1 LDANAKENHMLRKLA
16 FVFVTLG
23 LLGTVTPA
31 LAQKIGPN
39 GGLLAGKGSHQTELL
54 VSSTEL
60 TVYILHD
67 GKTDDT
73 DGVAIRA
80 VVQEGGKTTTIDFAN
95 QNGKR
100 LVAKLA
106 APLGKGAIVVLTG
119 KDHHGDAITARY
131 VVN

>member
-1 LDANAKENHMLRKLA
+1 MLRNLA
-16 FVFVTLG
+16 FAIAI
-23 LLGTVTPA
+23 LLGTMAPT
-31 LAQKIGPN
+31 LAQILGPN
-39 GGLLAGKGSHQTELL
+39 GGMLAGKGTHQTELV
-54 VSSTEL
+54 VSPTEL

-80 VVQEGGKTTTIDFAN
+80 VVQEGGKTTTLNFAN

-119 KDHHGDAITARY
+119 KDHHGDAVSARY
-131 VVN
+131 VIN

>member
-1 LDANAKENHMLRKLA
+1 MLRKLT
-16 FVFVTLG
+16 FIIVTLG

-31 LAQKIGPN
+31 LAQKTGPN
-39 GGLLAGKGSHQTELL
+39 GGLLAGKGSHQTELV
-54 VSSTEL
+54 VSPTEL
-60 TVYILHD
+60 TVYMLHD

-73 DGVAIRA
+73 DGVTIRA
-80 VVQEGGKTTTIDFAN
+80 VVQEGGKTTTINFVN

-119 KDHHGDAITARY
+119 KDHHGDALSARY

>member
-1 LDANAKENHMLRKLA
+1 MLRKLA
-16 FVFVTLG
+16 FVIAT
-23 LLGTVTPA
+23 LLGTMAPT
-31 LAQKIGPN
+31 LAQSLGPN
-39 GGLLAGKGSHQTELL
+39 GGMLAGKGTHQTELV

-73 DGVAIRA
+73 NGVTIRA
-80 VVQEGGKTTTIDFAN
+80 VVQEGGKTTTINFIN

-106 APLGKGAIVVLTG
+106 APLGKGAILVLTG
-119 KDHHGDAITARY
+119 KDHHGDPITARY

>member
-1 LDANAKENHMLRKLA
+1 MLRRLA

-31 LAQKIGPN
+31 LSQKIGPN
-39 GGLLAGKGSHQTELL
+39 GGLLVGKGSHQTELV
-54 VSSTEL
+54 VSPTEL

-67 GKTDDT
+67 GKTDNT
-73 DGVAIRA
+73 NGVTIRA
-80 VVQEGGKTTTIDFAN
+80 VVQEGGKTTTINFVN
-95 QNGKR
+95 ENGKR

-106 APLGKGAIVVLTG
+106 GPLGKGAIVVLTG

>member
-1 LDANAKENHMLRKLA
+1 MLRKLA
-16 FVFVTLG
+16 FVLAT
-23 LLGTVTPA
+23 LLGTMAPT
-31 LAQKIGPN
+31 LAQILGPN
-39 GGLLAGKGSHQTELL
+39 GGMLAGKGTHQTELV

-60 TVYILHD
+60 TVYMLHD

-73 DGVAIRA
+73 NGATIRA
-80 VVQEGGKTTTIDFAN
+80 VVQEGGKTTTINFVS

-119 KDHHGDAITARY
+119 KDHHGNAVSARY
-131 VVN
+131 VIN

>member
-1 LDANAKENHMLRKLA
+1 MLRNLA
-16 FVFVTLG
+16 LLIVTLG
-23 LLGTVTPA
+23 LLGTVAPT
-31 LAQKIGPN
+31 LAQTTGPN
-39 GGLLAGKGSHQTELL
+39 GGMLAGKGNHQTELV
-54 VSSTEL
+54 VSPTEL

-67 GKTDDT
+67 GKADDT
-73 DGVAIRA
+73 EGFNIRA